1 MALETFPLS
10 IMTTSS
16 FISAIWSLL
25 LGGQKKYQENKLSQ
39 ALWTPF
45 GTTFVK
51 HDISWSSRII
61 MVWQKK
67 ICQNQLSYYS
77 AGLEASQKRT
87 SSDKQ
92 RKLWAWRWGL
102 NLIDPCK
109 FDIFK
114 HRHELI
120 RIFWSKS
127 FLLFQLRCSNVSDEI
142 IIIII
147 TVKRNHSCN
156 IVTPVS
162 CFNTSLQVS
171 HNPLKPKEKTPPGS
185 PPHCWWGRDA
195 WKDLNDTRNLP
206 VFSDILRFMGAIQFK
221 GASESSTYN
230 MNYLSSDFRRIE
242 ISDVCCIRSR
252 SYNYP
257 VFFKGFR
264 RSLPPHFVAKIRH
277 PCLLGSSNIQDP
289 FYTE

>member
-1 MALETFPLS
+1 
-10 IMTTSS
+10 
-16 FISAIWSLL
+16 
-25 LGGQKKYQENKLSQ
+25 
-39 ALWTPF
+39 
-45 GTTFVK
+45 
-51 HDISWSSRII
+51 

-67 ICQNQLSYYS
+67 IWQNQLSYWNS
-77 AGLEASQKRT
+77 AGLEACQKEHPAT
-87 SSDKQ
+87 NNENFEHEGDGWI
-92 RKLWAWRWGL
+92 L
-102 NLIDPCK
+102 
-109 FDIFK
+109 FK

-127 FLLFQLRCSNVSDEI
+127 FLLFQLRCSHVSDDI
-142 IIIII
+142 IIIV
-147 TVKRNHSCN
+147 TVKQNHSCN

-162 CFNTSLQVS
+162 CFNASLQVS

-206 VFSDILRFMGAIQFK
+206 VFNDILRFMGAIQFK
-221 GASESSTYN
+221 GAFESSTYN

-257 VFFKGFR
+257 GDYPVFFKGFW
-264 RSLPPHFVAKIRH
+264 RSLPPHFVAKKRH
-277 PCLLGSSNIQDP
+277 PCLLVSSNIQDP